1 MPIEVGQMKSQV
13 RRIQAE
19 TEKSFETFKQIRD
32 RFLKIRETIVRTHVK
47 TDELS
52 ESLNTVG
59 LQSKRSRENLQN
71 SRYDLWGPL
80 RKELEQKDHLSKSLK
95 QQVNELER
103 VVQQRTTELQAINQT
118 LMKQTEELIRS
129 NAELE
134 RFAYLASHDLRE
146 PLRMVSSFTT
156 LLAKRYQGKL
166 GADADDFIRYTIEG
180 VERME
185 QLIQEVL
192 AYSRVG
198 APGQQ
203 PRRTDLNL
211 LLNRAIENL
220 KTAIEENRA
229 VVTYDPMPTIKVYE
243 TELFQLFQ
251 NLLANA
257 IKFHGEKP
265 PRVHVWAERKV
276 LPMQEWLF
284 AVQDNGI
291 GIEPEYAERI
301 FDVFKRL
308 HGRDEYPG
316 TGVGLAICKKVVEH
330 HGGRIW
336 VDSKPQQGST
346 FYFTLS
352 A

>member
-1 MPIEVGQMKSQV
+1 
-13 RRIQAE
+13 
-19 TEKSFETFKQIRD
+19 
-32 RFLKIRETIVRTHVK
+32 
-47 TDELS
+47 
-52 ESLNTVG
+52 
-59 LQSKRSRENLQN
+59 
-71 SRYDLWGPL
+71 
-80 RKELEQKDHLSKSLK
+80 
-95 QQVNELER
+95 
-103 VVQQRTTELQAINQT
+103 
-118 LMKQTEELIRS
+118 
-129 NAELE
+129 
-134 RFAYLASHDLRE
+134 
-146 PLRMVSSFTT
+146 MVSSFTT